1 MATQTIGVQTVEQ
14 DLVNLGLVKGIE
26 AGKGVREKAAQF
38 LGKIAWRVS
47 MEVQPLLAGFVPPYT
62 MECLTS
68 KHLSSQEKTRIA
80 AELTIGF

>member
-1 MATQTIGVQTVEQ
+1 MATQTIGVQTVQQ

-26 AGKGVREKAAQF
+26 GSKGVRGKATQF
-38 LGKIAWRVS
+38 LGGIAWRVS
-47 MEVQPLLAGFVPPYT
+47 MEVQPLLAGFVTPNS

-80 AELTIGF
+80 AELPIGF